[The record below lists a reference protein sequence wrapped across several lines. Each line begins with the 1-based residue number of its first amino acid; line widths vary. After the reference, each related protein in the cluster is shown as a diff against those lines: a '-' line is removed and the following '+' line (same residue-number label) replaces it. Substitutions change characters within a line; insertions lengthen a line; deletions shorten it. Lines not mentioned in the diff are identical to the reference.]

1 MQLCDL
7 VPGPTG
13 GCWHRILSMFLEA
26 TSRGHNSHVQRASQ
40 HLPWLCSTQTIHS
53 YCMIPQRRQQ
63 SKSHPPWGIAHQGIT
78 SSFPSSTYKME
89 MCLERGGELPSSFSF
104 QMSSQGAGGLKAVS
118 VPLGNPVSENGRE
131 FRRPWDRVEQ
141 VEGARPQNS
150 KRVFSPE
157 ASSALSFNCFPSR
170 YCWSFQTL
178 TSLAFPPLACLR
190 SLQVLSSP
198 IM

>member
-1 MQLCDL
+1 MLALYSVNVSRSYQQRSQLAC
-7 VPGPTG
+7 PTG
-13 GCWHRILSMFLEA
+13 KSAPTLALQHPNHLFLLYDPPA
-26 TSRGHNSHVQRASQ
+26 
-40 HLPWLCSTQTIHS
+40 
-53 YCMIPQRRQQ
+53 Q
-63 SKSHPPWGIAHQGIT
+63 SKSHPPWGITHQGIT

-89 MCLERGGELPSSFSF
+89 MCLERGGELPLSFSF
-104 QMSSQGAGGLKAVS
+104 QMSSQGAGGLKTVS
-118 VPLGNPVSENGRE
+118 VPLGNAVSENGRE
-131 FRRPWDRVEQ
+131 FRRPWDNVEQ

-178 TSLAFPPLACLR
+178 TSLASPPLGCLR